1 MSSGG
6 SNGGKGVWAPG
17 RRTLTA
23 GLVLTITT
31 VAFEAL
37 AIATVMPLVEDEL
50 GDLHL
55 YGWVFSAFFLGN
67 LVGIVLAGRAA
78 DRMLPAIPFAVGL
91 VFFGVGLLVGGLA
104 PSMLVLVIGR
114 ALQGLGAGALPA
126 VAYVCIG
133 RAYAPEMRPRMF
145 ALLSTAWVVPSLIGP
160 ALSGFIGETVG
171 WRWVFLGLVPV
182 LVGIGAIAVA
192 ALWRIPAP
200 DIASEGAS
208 LLDALLLAGGAGILL
223 AGLSA
228 EQRVLG
234 VALFVLGA
242 VLAVPAYRR
251 LTPRGTLRAVRG
263 LPAAIACRGV
273 LTFAFFATDAYVP
286 LMLTDVRGLRAG
298 IAGLALTAA
307 TLTWTT
313 GAWVQE
319 RLVNRVGPRSLVR
332 VGFLLIIVGS
342 AVFAVAVSSR
352 VPAAVGIVGW
362 GIAGLGMGVAYAPLS
377 LIVLGEATVGQEGA
391 AASALQLSDVLGI
404 ALGTGVAGALV
415 AFGEDVS
422 WLPRTALLLVY
433 GMSIVV
439 AMGGALLATRLP
451 SSARTMAR
459 ATATA
464 SGG

>member
-1 MSSGG
+1 M
-6 SNGGKGVWAPG
+6 
-17 RRTLTA
+17 
-23 GLVLTITT
+23 
-31 VAFEAL
+31 
-37 AIATVMPLVEDEL
+37 
-50 GDLHL
+50 
-55 YGWVFSAFFLGN
+55 
-67 LVGIVLAGRAA
+67 
-78 DRMLPAIPFAVGL
+78 
-91 VFFGVGLLVGGLA
+91 
-104 PSMLVLVIGR
+104 
-114 ALQGLGAGALPA
+114 
-126 VAYVCIG
+126 AYVCIG

-160 ALSGFIGETVG
+160 ALSGFIGETAG

-182 LVGIGAIAVA
+182 LVGIGAVAVV

-200 DIASEGAS
+200 EVAGEGAS
-208 LLDALLLAGGAGILL
+208 LLDALLVAGGAGILL

-242 VLAVPAYRR
+242 ALAVPAYRR

-263 LPAAIACRGV
+263 LPAAVACRGV

-307 TLTWTT
+307 TLTWTA

-332 VGFLLIIVGS
+332 VGFLLILAGS
-342 AVFAVAVSSR
+342 AVFATAVSSR

-362 GIAGLGMGVAYAPLS
+362 GVAGLGMGLAYAPLS

-422 WLPRTALLLVY
+422 WLPRSALLVVY
-433 GMSIVV
+433 GMSVVV
-439 AMGGALLATRLP
+439 ALGGALLATRLP
-451 SSARTMAR
+451 SSTRAIAP
-459 ATATA
+459 ATAMP
-464 SGG
+464 SGA